1 MDRYGLID
9 ALIEKI
15 EENPTGY
22 SDLRDLLGQ
31 GFDGWPEDELIDE
44 AQRFNIDTSEYE
56 EGDE

>member
-44 AQRFNIDTSEYE
+44 AKNLDIDTSEYE
-56 EGDE
+56 EED

>member
-15 EENPTGY
+15 EENPNGFD
-22 SDLRDLLGQ
+22 SLRDLLGQ

-44 AQRFNIDTSEYE
+44 AQRFNIDTSEYD
-56 EGDE
+56 EGE

>member
-15 EENPTGY
+15 EENPNGFD
-22 SDLRDLLGQ
+22 SLRDLLGQ
-31 GFDGWPEDELIDE
+31 GFDRWPEDELIDE

-56 EGDE
+56 EED

>member
-15 EENPTGY
+15 EENPNGFD
-22 SDLRDLLGQ
+22 SLRDLLGQ

-44 AQRFNIDTSEYE
+44 GQRFKIETSE
-56 EGDE
+56 